1 MLLLLLLA
9 AAGDAAAAG
18 WLGRLAIA
26 ALPELKV
33 ELFVTRR
40 S

>member
-1 MLLLLLLA
+1 LLLLLLLLA
-9 AAGDAAAAG
+9 AAGDAAAG